1 MTTSIS
7 GHTHDGYPVS
17 GAATGSAKWFA
28 NGWKRLV
35 KLQIAAQNSF
45 DPKVGL
51 RFIHAADK
59 LLPRWLRDEMQP
71 NIGADASSLRDS
83 VRPLVGPDSPT
94 TGKIQNGSL
103 S

>member
-7 GHTHDGYPVS
+7 GHTNDGSPVS

-71 NIGADASSLRDS
+71 NAEAHGRRSRT
-83 VRPLVGPDSPT
+83 VQPLVGHS
-94 TGKIQNGSL
+94 GVSE
-103 S
+103 

>member
-71 NIGADASSLRDS
+71 NAEAHGRRSRT
-83 VRPLVGPDSPT
+83 VQPLVGSLDSE
-94 TGKIQNGSL
+94 
-103 S
+103 